1 MVIVVMAA
9 LFYKQFL
16 AICFDPE
23 FARVRGVQVPVFYL
37 LLLCMVAVT
46 VVLLIQ
52 LVGLILVIA
61 LLTLPAAVAQQFA
74 RSLVGVMA
82 AAAVLGMVFGAVG
95 LTASYMTDLPTG
107 PVIILTAGGGYLTAL
122 ILKSR
127 LRRKTS

>member
-1 MVIVVMAA
+1 MTSSSA
-9 LFYKQFL
+9 F
-16 AICFDPE
+16 
-23 FARVRGVQVPVFYL
+23 
-37 LLLCMVAVT
+37 
-46 VVLLIQ
+46 
-52 LVGLILVIA
+52 LVIA
-61 LLTLPAAVAQQFA
+61 LLTLPAAIAKQFA

-107 PVIILTAGGGYLTAL
+107 PMIILTAGGGYLTAL